1 MCGRYSLTAVPTRVE
16 AFLGASDGA
25 VLRPR
30 YNVAPGQDVPVA
42 VAGPAGRRA
51 LVLRRWGLVP
61 RFARDPAAGARSAN
75 ARVETAAEHPAFREA
90 FRARRCLVPADGFYE
105 WRRRRGGAEPHHVTL
120 PDGALFAMAGLWE
133 RFEPPDGPALETC
146 AVLTGPARGR
156 VRELHARAPILVAPG
171 RLRRL
176 ARPRRPRPGAAA
188 RAPLQPARRVALVP
202 RGRPARERPALRRA
216 RLPRA
221 GAAALAAL
229 TRGARRRRAAASQ
242 PCAPPLAALRAPW
255 PSASAR

>member
-156 VRELHARAPILVAPG
+156 VRELHARAPILVAPADFG
-171 RLRRL
+171 AWLDPAARDPERLRALLSNQL
-176 ARPRRPRPGAAA
+176 AESLSYRAVDPRVNDPRFDEPACL
-188 RAPLQPARRVALVP
+188 AP
-202 RGRPARERPALRRA
+202 
-216 RLPRA
+216 
-221 GAAALAAL
+221 
-229 TRGARRRRAAASQ
+229 
-242 PCAPPLAALRAPW
+242 APQLSLL
-255 PSASAR
+255 